1 MTTTEYI
8 ARCIIP
14 ATVPLL
20 PPVMDSPPAWAMV
33 LAIGRQESDTYRA
46 RVQYRGGPAKGFWQ
60 FEMNGGVAG
69 VLEHPSTRTTAA
81 TVLRTMGYAD
91 PSARTVHTALEHNDI
106 LACAFARLLLWTD
119 PRALPAAGNPT
130 QGWLIY
136 LATWR
141 PGKPHVQTWA
151 AHFDHAWA
159 MEWPGQVRT

>member
-8 ARCIIP
+8 ARCVIP
-14 ATVPLL
+14 ATRELL
-20 PPVMDSPPAWAMV
+20 PDAMDTVPAWAMV

-69 VLEHPSTRTTAA
+69 VLEHPSTRDIAA
-81 TVLRTMGYAD
+81 SVCRTLGY
-91 PSARTVHTALEHNDI
+91 PLPTARTIHAALEHNDV

-119 PRALPAAGNPT
+119 PRALPTADNPT

-141 PGKPHVQTWA
+141 PGKPHVSTWA
-151 AHFDHAWA
+151 AHFDSAWQL
-159 MEWPGQVRT
+159 PGTVTA